1 MDFKDINQKIIL
13 QTSLFGVFM
22 GIFSV
27 LGWSQNSQPFIW
39 LFTAVITSFYLY
51 KNLKN
56 GIFIN
61 SMIIGLSWGF
71 DCALVIVLF
80 FKTYH
85 LNNPL
90 FVNELINISSSYP
103 KTILIATG
111 LLVGTFSGFLIYI
124 LIYILKTGNNINCD
138 CEDFLE
144 SRCY

>member
-1 MDFKDINQKIIL
+1 MGFKDINQKIIL

-61 SMIIGLSWGF
+61 CMIIGLSWGF

-90 FVNELINISSSYP
+90 FVNELLNISSSYP

-111 LLVGTFSGFLIYI
+111 LLAGTFSGFLIYI
-124 LIYILKTGNNINCD
+124 LIYILKKI
-138 CEDFLE
+138 
-144 SRCY
+144 

>member
-22 GIFSV
+22 GIFTV

-61 SMIIGLSWGF
+61 CIIIGLSWGF

-111 LLVGTFSGFLIYI
+111 LLAGTFSGFLIYI
-124 LIYILKTGNNINCD
+124 LIYILKKI
-138 CEDFLE
+138 
-144 SRCY
+144 

>member
-61 SMIIGLSWGF
+61 CLIIGLSWGF

-90 FVNELINISSSYP
+90 FVNELLNISSSYP
-103 KTILIATG
+103 KTILLATG
-111 LLVGTFSGFLIYI
+111 LLVGIFSGFLIYI
-124 LIYILKTGNNINCD
+124 LIYILKK
-138 CEDFLE
+138 LK
-144 SRCY
+144 

>member
-51 KNLKN
+51 KNLNN

-61 SMIIGLSWGF
+61 CMIIGLSWGF

-90 FVNELINISSSYP
+90 FVNELLNISSSYP

-111 LLVGTFSGFLIYI
+111 LLAGTFSGFLIYI
-124 LIYILKTGNNINCD
+124 LIYILKK
-138 CEDFLE
+138 LK
-144 SRCY
+144 

>member
-61 SMIIGLSWGF
+61 CMIIGLSWGF

-90 FVNELINISSSYP
+90 FVNELLNISSSYP

-111 LLVGTFSGFLIYI
+111 LLAGTFSGFLIYI
-124 LIYILKTGNNINCD
+124 LIYILKKI
-138 CEDFLE
+138 
-144 SRCY
+144 

>member
-51 KNLKN
+51 NNLKN

-61 SMIIGLSWGF
+61 CLIIGLSWGF

-90 FVNELINISSSYP
+90 FVNELLNISSSYP
-103 KTILIATG
+103 KTILLATG

-124 LIYILKTGNNINCD
+124 IIYILKK
-138 CEDFLE
+138 LK
-144 SRCY
+144 

>member
-61 SMIIGLSWGF
+61 CMIIGLSWGF

-80 FKTYH
+80 FKTFH

-90 FVNELINISSSYP
+90 FVNELLNISSSYP

-111 LLVGTFSGFLIYI
+111 LLAGTFSGFLIYI
-124 LIYILKTGNNINCD
+124 LIYILKK
-138 CEDFLE
+138 LK
-144 SRCY
+144 

>member
-1 MDFKDINQKIIL
+1 MDFKDINQKIVL

-22 GIFSV
+22 GIFTV

-39 LFTAVITSFYLY
+39 LFTAIITSFYLY

-56 GIFIN
+56 GIFIHC
-61 SMIIGLSWGF
+61 MIIGLSWGF

-90 FVNELINISSSYP
+90 FVNELQNISFHYP
-103 KTILIATG
+103 KTALMTIATTLG
-111 LLVGTFSGFLIYI
+111 SIIGFTIYI
-124 LIYILKTGNNINCD
+124 IISILKSLAINFNN
-138 CEDFLE
+138 
-144 SRCY
+144 

>member
-39 LFTAVITSFYLY
+39 FFTAVITSFYLY

-61 SMIIGLSWGF
+61 CMIIGLSWGF

-90 FVNELINISSSYP
+90 FVNELLNISSSYP

-124 LIYILKTGNNINCD
+124 LIYILKK
-138 CEDFLE
+138 LK
-144 SRCY
+144 

>member
-39 LFTAVITSFYLY
+39 LFTASVTSFYLH

-56 GIFIN
+56 RIFIHCL
-61 SMIIGLSWGF
+61 IIGLSWGF

-90 FVNELINISSSYP
+90 FVNEILNISSSYP
-103 KTILIATG
+103 RTILIALG
-111 LLVGTFSGFLIYI
+111 LLAGVFLGFSIYFP
-124 LIYILKTGNNINCD
+124 IYILKK
-138 CEDFLE
+138 LK
-144 SRCY
+144 

>member
-1 MDFKDINQKIIL
+1 MGFKDINQKIIL

-61 SMIIGLSWGF
+61 CMIIGLSWGF

-90 FVNELINISSSYP
+90 FVNELLNISSSYP

-111 LLVGTFSGFLIYI
+111 LLVGTFLGFLIYI
-124 LIYILKTGNNINCD
+124 LIYILKK
-138 CEDFLE
+138 LK
-144 SRCY
+144 

>member
-39 LFTAVITSFYLY
+39 LFTALITSFYLY

-61 SMIIGLSWGF
+61 CMIIGLSWGF

-90 FVNELINISSSYP
+90 FVNELFNISSSYP
-103 KTILIATG
+103 KTILMALG

-124 LIYILKTGNNINCD
+124 IIYILKK
-138 CEDFLE
+138 LK
-144 SRCY
+144 

>member
-61 SMIIGLSWGF
+61 CMIIGLSWGF

-90 FVNELINISSSYP
+90 FVNELFNISSSYP
-103 KTILIATG
+103 KTILMALG

-124 LIYILKTGNNINCD
+124 LIYILKK
-138 CEDFLE
+138 LK
-144 SRCY
+144 

>member
-61 SMIIGLSWGF
+61 CMIIGLSWGF

-90 FVNELINISSSYP
+90 FVNELLNISSSYP
-103 KTILIATG
+103 KTILLATG
-111 LLVGTFSGFLIYI
+111 LLVGTFLGFLIYI
-124 LIYILKTGNNINCD
+124 LIYILKK
-138 CEDFLE
+138 LK
-144 SRCY
+144 

>member
-13 QTSLFGVFM
+13 QTSLLGVFM

-39 LFTAVITSFYLY
+39 LFTASVTSFYLY

-56 GIFIN
+56 RIFIHCL
-61 SMIIGLSWGF
+61 IIGLSWGF
-71 DCALVIVLF
+71 DCALVMVLF

-90 FVNELINISSSYP
+90 FVNEILNISSSYP
-103 KTILIATG
+103 RTILIALG
-111 LLVGTFSGFLIYI
+111 LLAGVFLGFSIYFPIYI
-124 LIYILKTGNNINCD
+124 FKKLK
-138 CEDFLE
+138 
-144 SRCY
+144 

>member
-61 SMIIGLSWGF
+61 CMIIGLSWGF

-90 FVNELINISSSYP
+90 FVNELFSISSSFP
-103 KTILIATG
+103 KTILMALG
-111 LLVGTFSGFLIYI
+111 LLVGTFLGFLIYI
-124 LIYILKTGNNINCD
+124 IIYILKK
-138 CEDFLE
+138 LK
-144 SRCY
+144 

>member
-1 MDFKDINQKIIL
+1 MGFKDINQKIIL

-39 LFTAVITSFYLY
+39 LFTALITSFYLY

-61 SMIIGLSWGF
+61 CMIIGLSWGF

-90 FVNELINISSSYP
+90 FVNELLNISSSYP

-111 LLVGTFSGFLIYI
+111 LLVGTFLGFLIYI
-124 LIYILKTGNNINCD
+124 LIYILKK
-138 CEDFLE
+138 LK
-144 SRCY
+144 

>member
-22 GIFSV
+22 GIFTV

-71 DCALVIVLF
+71 DCALVIILF

-90 FVNELINISSSYP
+90 FVNELLNISSSYP

-111 LLVGTFSGFLIYI
+111 LLAGTFSGFLIYI
-124 LIYILKTGNNINCD
+124 LIYILKKI
-138 CEDFLE
+138 
-144 SRCY
+144 

>member
-39 LFTAVITSFYLY
+39 LFTAIITSFYLY

-61 SMIIGLSWGF
+61 CMIIGLSWGF

-90 FVNELINISSSYP
+90 FVNELFNISSSYP
-103 KTILIATG
+103 KTILMALG
-111 LLVGTFSGFLIYI
+111 LLVGTFLGFLIYI
-124 LIYILKTGNNINCD
+124 LIYILKK
-138 CEDFLE
+138 LK
-144 SRCY
+144 

>member
-39 LFTAVITSFYLY
+39 LFTALITSFYLY

-61 SMIIGLSWGF
+61 CMIIGLSWGF

-90 FVNELINISSSYP
+90 FVNELLNISSSYP

-111 LLVGTFSGFLIYI
+111 LLAGTFSGFLIYI
-124 LIYILKTGNNINCD
+124 LIYILKK
-138 CEDFLE
+138 LK
-144 SRCY
+144 

>member
-90 FVNELINISSSYP
+90 FVNELLNISSSYP

-111 LLVGTFSGFLIYI
+111 LLVGTFLGFLIYI
-124 LIYILKTGNNINCD
+124 LIYILKK
-138 CEDFLE
+138 LK
-144 SRCY
+144 

>member
-22 GIFSV
+22 GIFTV

-90 FVNELINISSSYP
+90 FVNELLNISSSYP

-111 LLVGTFSGFLIYI
+111 LLAGTFSGFLIYI
-124 LIYILKTGNNINCD
+124 LIYILKK
-138 CEDFLE
+138 LK
-144 SRCY
+144 

>member
-22 GIFSV
+22 GIFTV

-61 SMIIGLSWGF
+61 CMIIGLSWGF

-90 FVNELINISSSYP
+90 FVNELLNISSSYP

-111 LLVGTFSGFLIYI
+111 LLAGTFSGFLIYI
-124 LIYILKTGNNINCD
+124 LIYILKKI
-138 CEDFLE
+138 
-144 SRCY
+144 

>member
-1 MDFKDINQKIIL
+1 MGFKDINQKIIL

-39 LFTAVITSFYLY
+39 LFTALITSFYLY

-61 SMIIGLSWGF
+61 CMIIGLSWGF

-90 FVNELINISSSYP
+90 FVNELFNISSFYP
-103 KTILIATG
+103 KTILMALG
-111 LLVGTFSGFLIYI
+111 LLVGTFSRFLIYI
-124 LIYILKTGNNINCD
+124 IIYILKK
-138 CEDFLE
+138 LK
-144 SRCY
+144 

>member
-61 SMIIGLSWGF
+61 CMIIGLSWGF

-90 FVNELINISSSYP
+90 FVNELFNISSSYP
-103 KTILIATG
+103 KTILMALG

-124 LIYILKTGNNINCD
+124 IIYILKK
-138 CEDFLE
+138 LK
-144 SRCY
+144 